1 PIGVLLALS
10 AGLMFA
16 LYTNC
21 SKQLTEK
28 EETLPAV
35 AMTFSLCSVMLLPFS
50 GDGVTWAINQQNLFP
65 IVFMGLAATSLAYIL
80 FLAGLEKIS
89 SSSA

>member
-1 PIGVLLALS
+1 MLALS
-10 AGLMFA
+10 AGVMFA

-35 AMTFSLCSVMLLPFS
+35 AMTFMLCAVMLLPFS
-50 GDGVTWAINQQNLFP
+50 QQGITWVFTGNNLLP
-65 IVFMGLAATSLAYIL
+65 MLFMVLAATSLAYV
-80 FLAGLEKIS
+80 FYLAGLEKN
-89 SSSA
+89 